1 MGRYLPWFNIL
12 GIITRH
18 STLFDQGIHC
28 VMRAGVSTS
37 QEFLGILSFCNRLVK
52 WFKNFRKGASI
63 CISTYAIR
71 NHQHWHPWWQARPIQ
86 RPREQSSCWTS
97 SWLDKQLC
105 SLGDRNQSHTKPSD
119 SGLYILFHA
128 VGEVNF
134 CHNDASNEE
143 FLLLIFVLKSICGEW
158 FVLYLLLKQKMPY
171 PPARIEKSTT
181 PFWMNTYHDYY
192 SSKEQVWKY
201 KKVYALL

>member
-1 MGRYLPWFNIL
+1 MIQYFGHHHQTFHPFWP
-12 GIITRH
+12 RH
-18 STLFDQGIHC
+18 SLHHESRCFYKPRISWHTQLLWQNLIGKMIEKVHLF
-28 VMRAGVSTS
+28 R
-37 QEFLGILSFCNRLVK
+37 F
-52 WFKNFRKGASI
+52 
-63 CISTYAIR
+63 STYAIR